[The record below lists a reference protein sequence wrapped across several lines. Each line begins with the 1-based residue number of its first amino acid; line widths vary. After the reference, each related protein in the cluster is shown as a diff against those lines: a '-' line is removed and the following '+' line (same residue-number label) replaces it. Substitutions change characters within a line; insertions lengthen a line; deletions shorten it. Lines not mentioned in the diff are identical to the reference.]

1 MIPVTIQRNPSPEVL
16 KVPTRA
22 MKTMIAAAAAAAA
35 GVFLHWALV
44 QPALIPPQEIRV
56 PMFVRLVLGAG
67 AGDVLPPAWLTHLN
81 LVLIAAVGLMASGLS
96 LFIVLKSEVT
106 PATRRLA
113 AALALAPISAT
124 YFFVVNTH
132 RAYRQA
138 LQLDADPFAQLAASF
153 LAYAAGLASVCL
165 LVQFFLGYPRRP
177 GEEEL
182 RAFYRKLYEERLE
195 KVRTGWRTRIYGSRM
210 AAGKPARSPLLRA
223 LGGEGALEE
232 AVAWRFFASRWPIA
246 IALALALASAG
257 VDYYAQQQLASAGAQ
272 PDKAARLLQ
281 AAMWAV
287 SFMAMLTAMGAAFQ
301 GLQYHHREAIA
312 DDRARI
318 DWIYGT
324 LLVAGILLTAIGPV
338 WWALLILLLPG
349 IEPGSASGP
358 MLLLDPIVVGA
369 ELFLLAFVV
378 SLALSIFYRGAV
390 DPRLAMRRFSVF
402 GLMSLVV
409 AVLFVLLERAVAM
422 KIVAWFQLPQETG
435 SLIAAAA
442 VAGTLAPVRSTAE
455 RSITA
460 FVSRFLPLDSLM
472 EGERRKLAVVISDI
486 SGYTALSARDEKQA
500 MLLAALL
507 QRQANK
513 ATEAFGGRVVKSMGD
528 AVILAF
534 DSAGSAARA
543 IEWLHHEFAGAA
555 PVLGLEPLPM
565 HSGAHFGEVTQ
576 THDGDLYGQT
586 INIAARLLSLAA
598 PGQQVVSAE
607 FAAAAELGA
616 AGLRSLGPK
625 QLKNVPEPV
634 ECHEIVAQVS

>member
-1 MIPVTIQRNPSPEVL
+1 MIPVTIRRNPSPEVP
-16 KVPTRA
+16 KVPSRA
-22 MKTMIAAAAAAAA
+22 VKTMIAAIAAAAA

-44 QPALIPPQEIRV
+44 QPALIAPQEVRV
-56 PMFVRLVLGAG
+56 PMFVRLVLGVG
-67 AGDVLPPAWLTHLN
+67 AADVMPPAWLTHLN

-96 LFIVLKSEVT
+96 LFIVLKSEIT

-113 AALALAPISAT
+113 AALALAPISAA
-124 YFFVVNTH
+124 YFFFLHTH
-132 RAYRQA
+132 GAYRQA
-138 LQLDADPFAQLAASF
+138 LRLDAGPFAQVTASF

-177 GEEEL
+177 GEGEL
-182 RAFYRKLYEERLE
+182 RAFYRKLYAERLA
-195 KVRTGWRTRIYGSRM
+195 KVRDGWRRRVYGDGV
-210 AAGKPARSPLLRA
+210 AKPARSPFLRA
-223 LGGEGALEE
+223 LGGEGAVEE
-232 AVAWRFFASRWPIA
+232 AMAWKFFASRWPFA
-246 IALALALASAG
+246 VALALALVSAG
-257 VDYYAQQQLASAGAQ
+257 VDFHAQQQLAAPAAQ
-272 PDKAARLLQ
+272 PDKATRLLQ

-287 SFMAMLTAMGAAFQ
+287 NFMSMLTAMGAAFQ

-324 LLVAGILLTAIGPV
+324 LLVSSIILIAVGPL
-338 WWALLILLLPG
+338 WWALLIVLLPWRDA
-349 IEPGSASGP
+349 SSGP
-358 MLLLDPIVVGA
+358 MLLLDPIVISF
-369 ELFLLAFVV
+369 ELFLLAFVA

-390 DPRLAMRRFSVF
+390 DPRLAMRRISVL

-435 SLIAAAA
+435 ALIAAAA

-460 FVSRFLPLDSLM
+460 FVSRYLPLDSLM

-513 ATEAFGGRVVKSMGD
+513 AADTFNGRVVKSMGD

-534 DSAGSAARA
+534 DSAGSATRA
-543 IEWLHHEFAGAA
+543 IESLHREFAIAA

-607 FAAAAELGA
+607 FAAVAQIEMPR
-616 AGLRSLGPK
+616 LRSLGAK
-625 QLKNVPEPV
+625 RLKNVPEPV
-634 ECHEIVAQVS
+634 ECHELVGA

>member
-1 MIPVTIQRNPSPEVL
+1 MIPATIRRNRSPEVL
-16 KVPTRA
+16 KVPSPA
-22 MKTMIAAAAAAAA
+22 LKTMIAAAALAAA

-44 QPALIPPQEIRV
+44 QPELIDPHDLRGPFFVEI
-56 PMFVRLVLGAG
+56 LLGA
-67 AGDVLPPAWLTHLN
+67 PPGGPTSPYWFRHLN
-81 LVLIAAVGLMASGLS
+81 LVLIAAVGLLAAGLS
-96 LFIVLKSEVT
+96 LLIVLKSEVT
-106 PATRRLA
+106 AATRRLA
-113 AALALAPISAT
+113 AALALAPLSAAC
-124 YFFVVNTH
+124 FFILSTH
-132 RAYRQA
+132 GSYRQA
-138 LQLDADPFAQLAASF
+138 LGLDAGPAQEFLAIF
-153 LAYAAGLASVCL
+153 LAYAAGLAAICL
-165 LVQFFLGYPRRP
+165 LVRFFLEYPRRP
-177 GEEEL
+177 AEPQL
-182 RAFYRKLYEERLE
+182 RAFYTRLHEERIE
-195 KVRTGWRTRIYGSRM
+195 KVRSGWRKHVYRKKTT
-210 AAGKPARSPLLRA
+210 APPAWARFLSEGTTEMSLL
-223 LGGEGALEE
+223 
-232 AVAWRFFASRWPIA
+232 WRFFGSPWPIA
-246 IALALALASAG
+246 VALALALAGAA
-257 VDYYAQQQLASAGAQ
+257 VDVYTQLPSVAADPLAK
-272 PDKAARLLQ
+272 KAVAFLKVMPWIVNVMFIVVAL
-281 AAMWAV
+281 
-287 SFMAMLTAMGAAFQ
+287 SAAFQ

-324 LLVAGILLTAIGPV
+324 LLVAGIIFLAIAPLWWGVLAVLVPSMEGSSLAMPGVVMLLGPTAI
-338 WWALLILLLPG
+338 
-349 IEPGSASGP
+349 
-358 MLLLDPIVVGA
+358 GA

-390 DPRLAMRRFSVF
+390 DPRLAMRRISVF

-513 ATEAFGGRVVKSMGD
+513 AADTFHGRVVKSMGD

-534 DSAGSAARA
+534 DSAASAARA
-543 IEWLHHEFAGAA
+543 IEWLHREFAMSA
-555 PVLGLEPLPM
+555 PLLGLEPLPM

-586 INIAARLLSLAA
+586 INIAARLLSLAS

-607 FAAAAELGA
+607 FASGA
-616 AGLRSLGPK
+616 QIEVPRLRSLGAK
-625 QLKNVPEPV
+625 RLKNVPEPV
-634 ECHEIVAQVS
+634 ECHELVGA

>member
-1 MIPVTIQRNPSPEVL
+1 MPS
-16 KVPTRA
+16 RA
-22 MKTMIAAAAAAAA
+22 VKTMIAALAAAAA
-35 GVFLHWALV
+35 GMFLHWALV
-44 QPALIPPQEIRV
+44 QPALIDPHSLRAPF
-56 PMFVRLVLGAG
+56 FVHILLGASPG
-67 AGDVLPPAWLTHLN
+67 GPPSPYWFRHLN
-81 LVLIAAVGLMASGLS
+81 LVLIAAVGLLAAGLS
-96 LFIVLKSEVT
+96 LLIVLKSEVT
-106 PATRRLA
+106 AATRRLA
-113 AALALAPISAT
+113 AALALAPLSAAF
-124 YFFVVNTH
+124 FFVLSTH
-132 RAYRQA
+132 GSYRQA
-138 LQLDADPFAQLAASF
+138 LGLDAGPAPQFLAAF
-153 LAYAAGLASVCL
+153 LAYAAGLAAICL
-165 LVQFFLGYPRRP
+165 LVRFFLEYPRRP
-177 GEEEL
+177 AEPQL
-182 RAFYRKLYEERLE
+182 RAFYARLHEERIE
-195 KVRTGWRTRIYGSRM
+195 KVRSGWRRHVTRGKTAASPAWGRYLSGGTTEMSLLWKHFGS
-210 AAGKPARSPLLRA
+210 S
-223 LGGEGALEE
+223 
-232 AVAWRFFASRWPIA
+232 WPIA
-246 IALALALASAG
+246 VAVALALVGAAVDVYTQLPSVAGDPLAKKTVAFLK
-257 VDYYAQQQLASAGAQ
+257 VTPWTLNI
-272 PDKAARLLQ
+272 
-281 AAMWAV
+281 M
-287 SFMAMLTAMGAAFQ
+287 FMVLAMGAAFQ

-324 LLVAGILLTAIGPV
+324 LLVAGMIFMAIAPLWWGLLAMLLPSMEGSWLTMPGSVIMLGPTAI
-338 WWALLILLLPG
+338 
-349 IEPGSASGP
+349 
-358 MLLLDPIVVGA
+358 GA

-378 SLALSIFYRGAV
+378 SLALSIFYRGTV
-390 DPRLAMRRFSVF
+390 DPRLAMRRISVF

-534 DSAGSAARA
+534 DRAASAARA
-543 IEWLHHEFAGAA
+543 IESLHHEFAMAA

-565 HSGAHFGEVTQ
+565 HSGAHYGDVTQ

-607 FAAAAELGA
+607 FAAAAAIGRPR
-616 AGLRSLGPK
+616 LRDMGPK
-625 QLKNVPEPV
+625 RLKNVPEPV
-634 ECHEIVAQVS
+634 ECHEMVAAREA

>member
-1 MIPVTIQRNPSPEVL
+1 MPS
-16 KVPTRA
+16 RA
-22 MKTMIAAAAAAAA
+22 VKTMVAALAAAAA

-44 QPALIPPQEIRV
+44 QPALIDPHDLRGPFFVEI
-56 PMFVRLVLGAG
+56 LLGASRG
-67 AGDVLPPAWLTHLN
+67 GPTSPYWFRHLN
-81 LVLIAAVGLMASGLS
+81 LVLIAAVGLLAAGLA
-96 LFIVLKSEVT
+96 LLIVLKSEVT
-106 PATRRLA
+106 AATRRLA
-113 AALALAPISAT
+113 AALALAPLSAA
-124 YFFVVNTH
+124 YFFLFSTH
-132 RAYRQA
+132 GSYRQA
-138 LQLDADPFAQLAASF
+138 LGLDAGPAQQYLATF
-153 LAYAAGLASVCL
+153 LAYAAGLVAICL
-165 LVQFFLGYPRRP
+165 LARFFLEYPRRP
-177 GEEEL
+177 GEEQL
-182 RAFYRKLYEERLE
+182 RLFYAKLHEERLE
-195 KVRTGWRTRIYGSRM
+195 KVRSGWRKHVYRKKTGAPPAWARHLSGGTTEMSLLWRHFGS
-210 AAGKPARSPLLRA
+210 S
-223 LGGEGALEE
+223 
-232 AVAWRFFASRWPIA
+232 WPIA
-246 IALALALASAG
+246 VAVALALMGAG
-257 VDYYAQQQLASAGAQ
+257 VDTYTQFPSVAGDPLARKTVAFLKVV
-272 PDKAARLLQ
+272 PWVLNIMFIVL
-281 AAMWAV
+281 
-287 SFMAMLTAMGAAFQ
+287 AMLAAFQ

-324 LLVAGILLTAIGPV
+324 LLVAGMIFLAIAPLWWGALAVLVPSMEGSLLSMPGVVMLLGPTAI
-338 WWALLILLLPG
+338 
-349 IEPGSASGP
+349 
-358 MLLLDPIVVGA
+358 GA

-390 DPRLAMRRFSVF
+390 DPRLAMRRISVF

-534 DSAGSAARA
+534 DSAASAARA
-543 IEWLHHEFAGAA
+543 IESLHHEFAMAA

-565 HSGAHFGEVTQ
+565 HSGAHYGDVTQ

-607 FAAAAELGA
+607 FAAAAALDTPR
-616 AGLRSLGPK
+616 LRSMGPK
-625 QLKNVPEPV
+625 RLKNVPEPV
-634 ECHEIVAQVS
+634 ECHEILAAQEA

>member
-1 MIPVTIQRNPSPEVL
+1 MPSRAVKTI
-16 KVPTRA
+16 
-22 MKTMIAAAAAAAA
+22 IATLAAAAA

-113 AALALAPISAT
+113 AALALAPISAA
-124 YFFVVNTH
+124 YLFVVNTH
-132 RAYRQA
+132 GAYRQA

-195 KVRTGWRTRIYGSRM
+195 KVRNGWRRRIYGRRIAGS
-210 AAGKPARSPLLRA
+210 GKPARSPLLRA

-232 AVAWRFFASRWPIA
+232 AMAWKFFASRWPIA

-257 VDYYAQQQLASAGAQ
+257 VDYYVQQQLASSGAQ
-272 PDKAARLLQ
+272 PDKATRLLQ

-287 SFMAMLTAMGAAFQ
+287 SFMAMFTAMGAAFQ

-324 LLVAGILLTAIGPV
+324 LLVAGIILTAIGPV

-349 IEPGSASGP
+349 IEPGSGP

-390 DPRLAMRRFSVF
+390 DPRLAMRRISVF

-534 DSAGSAARA
+534 DSAASAARA
-543 IEWLHHEFAGAA
+543 IESLHHEFAVAA

-565 HSGAHFGEVTQ
+565 HSGAHYGEVTQ

-607 FAAAAELGA
+607 FAAAAALHGPR
-616 AGLRSLGPK
+616 LRDMGPK
-625 QLKNVPEPV
+625 RLKNVPEPV
-634 ECHEIVAQVS
+634 ECHEIVAAREA